1 MSFFPD
7 PDRCLVIAEVAQ
19 AHDGSLGHAHAFIDA
34 AAKAGADAVKFQTH
48 FADEESTPADQ
59 WRVKFSRQDATRMDY
74 WRRMEFTP
82 EEWRGLSDHCRD
94 AGVLF
99 LSSAFSPKAVDLLQS
114 LDMPAWKVASGEVTN
129 IVLLRQMIASGK
141 PILLSSGMSS
151 YDQLDSAVE
160 WVRMGGCEL
169 MVFQCTTEYP
179 TPPEKIG
186 LNVMGEIQSRYGCP
200 VGLSDHS
207 GTIYPGLAA
216 AVLGV
221 QALEVHICFSKQ
233 AFGPD
238 IPASLD
244 LEDLKRLCEGVR
256 MIESM
261 RRSPLNKEEIAL
273 EKAELRVLFGRSLVA
288 AHPLAAGTTLLQ
300 EHLALKKPGGGLGPA
315 DYDLM
320 VGRTLKRA
328 MAKDEPLNW
337 RDVD

>member
-1 MSFFPD
+1 MNFFSD
-7 PDRCLVIAEVAQ
+7 PAKCLVIAEVAQ

-48 FADEESTPADQ
+48 FAEEESSERDQ

-82 EEWRGLSDHCRD
+82 DQWRGLADHCSE
-94 AGVLF
+94 AGVMF
-99 LSSAFSPKAVDLLQS
+99 LSSAFSLKAVDLLQG
-114 LDMPAWKVASGEVTN
+114 LGMPAWKVASGEVTN
-129 IVLLRQMIASGK
+129 VVLLRRMIETGK

-151 YDQLDSAVE
+151 YADLDSAVD
-160 WVRMGGCEL
+160 WISLGGCEL

-179 TPPEKIG
+179 TPAERVG
-186 LNVMGEIQSRYGCP
+186 LNVLGELQERYSCP

-216 AVLGV
+216 AACGA
-221 QALEVHICFSKQ
+221 QAVEVHVCFSKE

-244 LEDLKRLCEGVR
+244 FDHLRRLCEGVR
-256 MIESM
+256 MIETM
-261 RRSPLNKEEIAL
+261 RRNPLDKMAIAS
-273 EKAELRVLFGRSLVA
+273 EKSELRTLFGRSLVA
-288 AHPLAAGTTLLQ
+288 SQDLIAGTSLAE
-300 EHLALKKPGGGLGPA
+300 EHLALKKPGGGLGPS

-320 VGRTLKRA
+320 LGKTLKRSLKRNEL
-328 MAKDEPLNW
+328 MSWE
-337 RDVD
+337 DVE